1 MHGRSN
7 ELSGVARAMNGN
19 AMQRYGIEEQGR
31 SKERPRRAGA
41 MSGEA
46 MQEQRIERK
55 RKAGA
60 RIGKA
65 WHGRSRELIRG
76 ARAM

>member
-1 MHGRSN
+1 
-7 ELSGVARAMNGN
+7 
-19 AMQRYGIEEQGR
+19 
-31 SKERPRRAGA
+31 
-41 MSGEA
+41 MSGDA
-46 MQEQRIERK
+46 KQEQRIERK

-76 ARAM
+76 ARAMKGNAMQKLRIERQCKAKAKSRSAVQERSHEGIGKSRE

>member
-1 MHGRSN
+1 M
-7 ELSGVARAMNGN
+7 
-19 AMQRYGIEEQGR
+19 R
-31 SKERPRRAGA
+31 SKAGA

-55 RKAGA
+55 RKAEA

-76 ARAM
+76 ARAMKGNAM